1 MNVPEIF
8 SGFMII
14 VISFILYF
22 MMHKVI
28 PFSKHTTP
36 LPRIYLLIGP
46 SIVEADATVAN
57 STKAVLTK
65 GIVTMIN

>member
-1 MNVPEIF
+1 MIVPEIF
-8 SGFMII
+8 SGFMIM
-14 VISFILYF
+14 VISFIPYF

-36 LPRIYLLIGP
+36 LPCIYLLIGP